1 MFYKK
6 RCFRSD
12 PEYIYRQDGEY
23 FLGHLVDYPDYV
35 TPHGKSLEELKEN
48 LRDYAEKSL
57 LFKCNLV
64 SLLFTPLGTKSTESY
79 RSLEFY
85 NPSSFACT
93 PG

>member
-48 LRDYAEKSL
+48 FRDLYTDL
-57 LFKCNLV
+57 
-64 SLLFTPLGTKSTESY
+64 
-79 RSLEFY
+79 
-85 NPSSFACT
+85 
-93 PG
+93 